1 MEEVREAW
9 STVVPLNSG
18 FKYVPTPDT
27 VLHLSSCCLE
37 VDAKCSVVLSCS
49 TEGVKN
55 IKLAVATS
63 DEPQC
68 NLRAQVYEE
77 AILTVTSTPK
87 QKGHVLLSGLRVPCE
102 EKFVSAAAPAA
113 ASAADA
119 EAVKVG
125 KDTNVGK
132 EAKAETTKAATKPEA
147 AKAAVPESAP
157 TPSAASKRAAPE
169 EAEHRP
175 AKAAKTAS
183 PKQSAKAPPA
193 PAAAAAPAAKAAAT
207 ATTAASTAATKT
219 NAAAST
225 TAAATAAAAKPAAP
239 AAAATKENATPKAAA
254 APANAAEMTKTA
266 QKKAKKAQVARP
278 ISSGSLRGGV
288 QYEVMKLGNGSQ
300 ATLGKLLKVQY
311 EAFFPDGKPFEQG
324 SMEFRLGIGAV
335 LRGLDIGVK
344 GMIEGEKRRLMIP
357 SRLAY
362 GPKGHPPLVAPDTDL
377 LFEVDL
383 VQCK

>member
-225 TAAATAAAAKPAAP
+225 TAAATAAAAAMTTAKMEIPA
-239 AAAATKENATPKAAA
+239 
-254 APANAAEMTKTA
+254 
-266 QKKAKKAQVARP
+266 
-278 ISSGSLRGGV
+278 IS
-288 QYEVMKLGNGSQ
+288 
-300 ATLGKLLKVQY
+300 
-311 EAFFPDGKPFEQG
+311 
-324 SMEFRLGIGAV
+324 
-335 LRGLDIGVK
+335 
-344 GMIEGEKRRLMIP
+344 KRRILRMMVLPPTTEKHHRPRQTMWMDHPLRLHPTTNHRLQQILHRQTNPPLMRQPQPQHQSLKDHPERMKGQAKRRNRTCDAVTPTRRTTIGSPSTFLEAITLPRPSNVPWPAESPKIP
-357 SRLAY
+357 S
-362 GPKGHPPLVAPDTDL
+362 
-377 LFEVDL
+377 
-383 VQCK
+383 